1 VVVGVGQVLQRTEDL
16 AESREPVDLMADA
29 VAAAAA
35 DAGPAGRLL
44 AAVESV
50 RVVRVLSWRYPDPGR
65 LVADRVGARPRHT
78 AVTGTGGQSPQAVVD
93 RTGAAIAA
101 GDLDVAVV
109 CGAEAW
115 RTRTRWRRAGE
126 RPPWTPWDDA
136 APAPDEVIGRDL
148 DLSAPEEQAV
158 GLGLPVQ
165 LYPIFESALRA
176 AAGRSVADHQAHLG
190 RLWAGF
196 SEVAAA
202 NPWAWL
208 RERRTAEEIATPS
221 PANRMVGFPYPKLM
235 NANNDVDMAAAL
247 VLCSAERA
255 EALGVGRDRWVFVH
269 AGAEADDPLVS
280 HRGDLRSSPA
290 IRAAGRAAL
299 ELAGV
304 GVGDLAHVDLY
315 SCFPSA
321 VQVAAAEL
329 GIGLDRPLTVTGGL
343 SFAGGPWNDY
353 VTHAVAG
360 MVGRLR
366 ETGGV
371 GLVTANG
378 GFLTKHAVGV
388 YGAGPPAEP
397 FRWAGVQDEAD
408 AAPRREV
415 VAGWDGPATVE
426 GLTVVHDRDG
436 APETAFVA
444 ALTADGR
451 RAWATTREPDALV
464 AMTTAEVVGRPV
476 RLAGTTVADVC

>member
-1 VVVGVGQVLQRTEDL
+1 MRARDPVVVGVGQVLQRTEDL

-78 AVTGTGGQSPQAVVD
+78 AVTGTGGQSPQVVVD
-93 RTGAAIAA
+93 RTAAAIAA

-136 APAPDEVIGRDL
+136 APVPDEVIGRDL

-221 PANRMVGFPYPKLM
+221 AANRMVGFPYPKLM

-343 SFAGGPWNDY
+343 SFAGGPW
-353 VTHAVAG
+353 
-360 MVGRLR
+360 
-366 ETGGV
+366 
-371 GLVTANG
+371 
-378 GFLTKHAVGV
+378 
-388 YGAGPPAEP
+388 
-397 FRWAGVQDEAD
+397 
-408 AAPRREV
+408 
-415 VAGWDGPATVE
+415 
-426 GLTVVHDRDG
+426 
-436 APETAFVA
+436 
-444 ALTADGR
+444 
-451 RAWATTREPDALV
+451 
-464 AMTTAEVVGRPV
+464 
-476 RLAGTTVADVC
+476 